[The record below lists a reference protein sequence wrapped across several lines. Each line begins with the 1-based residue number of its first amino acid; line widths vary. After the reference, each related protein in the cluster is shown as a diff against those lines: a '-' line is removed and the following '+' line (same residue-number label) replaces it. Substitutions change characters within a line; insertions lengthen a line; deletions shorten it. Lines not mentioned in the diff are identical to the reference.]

1 MCLNRFTIF
10 SWHRNIAS
18 NSLVDDV
25 HAAITNVHEVHA
37 NAAGV
42 APFPYL
48 RNVMRQVSDSA
59 MGCIFLEESF
69 NSSVLMLIS
78 KVKSIFK
85 TLLPYKLFILW
96 GTL

>member
-37 NAAGV
+37 NAGV

-48 RNVMRQVSDSA
+48 RNVMRKVSDSA
-59 MGCIFLEESF
+59 GMYIFRGKF
-69 NSSVLMLIS
+69 
-78 KVKSIFK
+78 
-85 TLLPYKLFILW
+85 
-96 GTL
+96 